1 LNVED
6 GVIRQE
12 HKPNVISLKSKILLN
27 KNSANT
33 YRYNGERDK
42 TSLPM
47 N

>member
-27 KNSANT
+27 
-33 YRYNGERDK
+33 
-42 TSLPM
+42 
-47 N
+47 